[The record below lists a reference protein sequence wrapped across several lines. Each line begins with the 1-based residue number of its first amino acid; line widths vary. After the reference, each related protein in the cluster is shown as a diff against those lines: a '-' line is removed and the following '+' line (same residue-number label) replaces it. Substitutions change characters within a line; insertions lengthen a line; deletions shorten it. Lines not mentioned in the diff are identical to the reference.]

1 MMLSLFNDED
11 ILIELGKRYE
21 EIRLEKRLSDADV
34 SLRGGVPTNAI
45 YRFKKGQGISFTN
58 FIKILRGLDKL
69 DKLDSLFQ
77 EVGFSIKESKE
88 KKPKRIFKSKKIESP
103 DDFKWGG
110 DDQ

>member
-45 YRFKKGQGISFTN
+45 YRFKKKVKELVLQ
-58 FIKILRGLDKL
+58 ILLRYYVD
-69 DKLDSLFQ
+69 
-77 EVGFSIKESKE
+77 
-88 KKPKRIFKSKKIESP
+88 
-103 DDFKWGG
+103 
-110 DDQ
+110 